1 MTQTR
6 RGPSRARSWTGSRGL
21 PKVSHGAGIYV
32 YDTTGKRYLDASGG
46 PAVYCLGHAHR
57 EVTAAIV
64 RQLERIAHGYRYTF
78 SSDPLEQL
86 RECIVRAC
94 RGPEIAAADATNAA
108 NRLDTMVF
116 VSGGSEAVESA
127 LKVALQYHSARGEAG
142 RRRFIA
148 RRRSW
153 HGNTLG
159 ALGVSD
165 FLDRRAPFEGALV
178 EASFLSQVSM
188 YRPPAGVAPEALA
201 AHAAAELEAEIL
213 RVGPECVAGFI
224 FEPVVGAAGG
234 AVPPPPGYARRVRE
248 ICSRHG
254 VLLIADEVM
263 CGSGRTGTWRALEQD
278 GVVPDI
284 MAVAKGLAGGYL
296 PLGATVYSHAIASV
310 LEAADGGPLTGHTFS
325 GHTAACAA
333 GVAVQT
339 VIERDRLLERV
350 RTAGAEFQAALRAA
364 LARYDA
370 VGDVRGRGFLVGVE
384 LVADR
389 GTRAPFPAERALAE
403 TIGQCA
409 FEDGLICY
417 ATGGN
422 VDGIEGDTILLAPPY
437 IATDAELEEIIER
450 FARAVGHGLRQSI
463 HS

>member
-1 MTQTR
+1 MTQAR
-6 RGPSRARSWTGSRGL
+6 RIPSRARSWTGSRSL
-21 PKVSHGAGIYV
+21 PKVSYGSGVYV
-32 YDTTGKRYLDASGG
+32 YDTAGKRYLDASGG
-46 PAVYCLGHAHR
+46 PALFCLGHGHP

-78 SSDPLEQL
+78 TSDPLEEL
-86 RECIVRAC
+86 RALIIRAC
-94 RGPEIAAADATNAA
+94 RSPGALDA
-108 NRLDTMVF
+108 MVF
-116 VSGGSEAVESA
+116 VSSGSEAVESA
-127 LKVALQYHSARGEAG
+127 LKVALQYHSARGAMS

-159 ALGVSD
+159 ALAVSD

-178 EASFLSQVSM
+178 EASFLPQVSM
-188 YRPPAGVAPEALA
+188 YRPPEGVVPEALG
-201 AHAAAELEAEIL
+201 AHAAAELEAEIERL
-213 RVGPECVAGFI
+213 GPERVAAFM

-234 AVPPPPGYARRVRE
+234 ALPPPPGYARRVRE

-278 GVVPDI
+278 EVLPDI

-296 PLGATVYSHAIASV
+296 PLGATIYSRAVAAV
-310 LEAADGGPLTGHTFS
+310 LDAADGGPLTGHTFT

-333 GVAVQT
+333 GLAVQT
-339 VIERDRLLERV
+339 IIERDGLLERV
-350 RTAGAEFQAALRAA
+350 RTAGAEFQPALRAA
-364 LARYDA
+364 LAGYEA
-370 VGDVRGRGFLVGVE
+370 VGDVRGRGFLIGVE
-384 LVADR
+384 LVRDR
-389 GTRAPFPAERALAE
+389 ITRAPFPAGRALAE

-417 ATGGN
+417 AAGGN
-422 VDGIEGDTILLAPPY
+422 ADGIEGDIVLLAPPF
-437 IATDAELEEIIER
+437 IATDAELEEMIER
-450 FARAVGHGLRQSI
+450 FARAVGRGLAQSTR
-463 HS
+463 S

>member
-1 MTQTR
+1 MTQAR

-21 PKVSHGAGIYV
+21 PKVSHGSGVYV
-32 YDTTGKRYLDASGG
+32 YDTSGKRYLDASGG
-46 PAVYCLGHAHR
+46 PAVYCLGHGHP

-78 SSDPLEQL
+78 TSDPLEQL
-86 RECIVRAC
+86 RELISRAC
-94 RGPEIAAADATNAA
+94 GGTPGEAGKLDA
-108 NRLDTMVF
+108 MVF

-127 LKVALQYHSARGEAG
+127 LKVALQYHSARGEVE

-159 ALGVSD
+159 ALAVSD

-178 EASFLSQVSM
+178 EASFVPQVSM
-188 YRPPAGVAPEALA
+188 YRPPADVAPGALA
-201 AHAAAELEAEIL
+201 AHAAAQLEAEIL
-213 RVGPECVAGFI
+213 RVGPERVAAFI

-234 AVPPPPGYARRVRE
+234 ALTAPPGYAQRVRE
-248 ICSRHG
+248 ICSRYG

-296 PLGATVYSHAIASV
+296 PLGATIHSHAIAAV

-333 GVAVQT
+333 GVAVQSII
-339 VIERDRLLERV
+339 VRDRLLERV
-350 RTAGAEFQAALRAA
+350 RTAGVKFQAALRAA
-364 LARYDA
+364 LARYEA
-370 VGDVRGRGFLVGVE
+370 VGDVRGRGFLIGVE

-389 GTRAPFPAERALAE
+389 AKRAPFPAARALAE

-417 ATGGN
+417 ASGGN
-422 VDGIEGDTILLAPPY
+422 VDGIEGDVVLLAPPY
-437 IATDAELEEIIER
+437 IATDAELEEIIDR
-450 FARAVGHGLRQSI
+450 FARAVGRGLEESAGR
-463 HS
+463 

>member
-1 MTQTR
+1 MTQAR
-6 RGPSRARSWTGSRGL
+6 RGASRARSWTGSRGL

-32 YDTTGKRYLDASGG
+32 YDSAGKRYLDASGG
-46 PAVYCLGHAHR
+46 PAVYCLGHGHP

-78 SSDPLEQL
+78 TSDPLEQL
-86 RECIVRAC
+86 RELIVRAC
-94 RGPEIAAADATNAA
+94 RGLEVAAPASEAA
-108 NRLDTMVF
+108 NRLDAMVL

-127 LKVALQYHSARGEAG
+127 LKVALQYHGARGESG

-178 EASFLSQVSM
+178 AASFVSQVSM
-188 YRPPAGVAPEALA
+188 YRPPAGVAPEALG

-213 RVGPECVAGFI
+213 RVGPERVAAFI

-234 AVPPPPGYARRVRE
+234 ALPPPPGYAQRVRE
-248 ICSRHG
+248 ICSRNG

-296 PLGATVYSHAIASV
+296 PLGATVYSRAIAAV

-339 VIERDRLLERV
+339 IIERDRLLERV
-350 RTAGAEFQAALRAA
+350 RTAGTEFQRALRAA
-364 LARYDA
+364 LAPYDA

-389 GTRAPFPAERALAE
+389 ATRAPFAAERALAE

-422 VDGIEGDTILLAPPY
+422 VDGIDGDT
-437 IATDAELEEIIER
+437 
-450 FARAVGHGLRQSI
+450 
-463 HS
+463 

>member
-1 MTQTR
+1 MTQAR
-6 RGPSRARSWTGSRGL
+6 RGASRARSWTGSRGL
-21 PKVSHGAGIYV
+21 PRVSHGAGIYV
-32 YDTTGKRYLDASGG
+32 YDSAGKRYLDASGG
-46 PAVYCLGHAHR
+46 PAVYCLGHGHR

-78 SSDPLEQL
+78 TSDPLEQL
-86 RECIVRAC
+86 RELIVRAC
-94 RGPEIAAADATNAA
+94 RGPEIAARTSEAA
-108 NRLDTMVF
+108 NRLDAMVF

-178 EASFLSQVSM
+178 EASFVSQVSM
-188 YRPPAGVAPEALA
+188 YRPPAGVAPEALG
-201 AHAAAELEAEIL
+201 AHAAGELEAEIL
-213 RVGPECVAGFI
+213 RVGPERVAAFI

-234 AVPPPPGYARRVRE
+234 ALPPPPGYAQRVRE
-248 ICSRHG
+248 ICSRNG

-296 PLGATVYSHAIASV
+296 PLGATVYSRAIASV

-339 VIERDRLLERV
+339 IIERDRLLERV
-350 RTAGAEFQAALRAA
+350 RTAGAEFQRALRAA

-389 GTRAPFPAERALAE
+389 ATRAPFAAERALAE

-422 VDGIEGDTILLAPPY
+422 VDGIEGDTIILAPPY
-437 IATDAELEEIIER
+437 IATDAELEEIIAR
-450 FARAVGHGLRQSI
+450 FVEAVGRGLAQSARR
-463 HS
+463 S